1 MKGGITLPRYT
12 HKASGVGRE
21 IRRCS
26 SNVTSRSSFD
36 LTAIPRPSR
45 PLPRRPA
52 ARPRRPATEP
62 GWFTPAKVPAVTEPT
77 SPVTAGDLIGY
88 LDELGIDTSTVE
100 HPAVFTVDEARRL
113 RGDLPGAHSK
123 SLFLRNKKG
132 RMWLVVTLE
141 DRDIDLKDLGE
152 RLGAGR
158 LSFGS
163 ADRLL
168 RYLGVIPGA
177 VTPFGVINDH
187 DQAVRVALDRQMME
201 VEPLNFHPLDNT
213 KTTAISAE
221 GLLRFL
227 HPTGHIP
234 ELLDL

>member
-1 MKGGITLPRYT
+1 M
-12 HKASGVGRE
+12 
-21 IRRCS
+21 
-26 SNVTSRSSFD
+26 
-36 LTAIPRPSR
+36 
-45 PLPRRPA
+45 
-52 ARPRRPATEP
+52 TEQ
-62 GWFTPAKVPAVTEPT
+62 T

-88 LDELGIDTSTVE
+88 LDELGIETSTVE

-227 HPTGHIP
+227 HATGHIP